1 MVKIKSFSVENEE
14 IVFEDEKGIEHRLS
28 FDDVDSFVKKLQ
40 ELGYI
45 EVESSL
51 KFTRKWVVR
60 AKNI

>member
-1 MVKIKSFSVENEE
+1 MIKIKSFSVENEK
-14 IVFEDEKGIEHRLS
+14 IAFEDEKGVEHELS

-45 EVESSL
+45 ELEASL
-51 KFTRKWVVR
+51 KFTRKWVIH